1 MKKPD
6 TLEYNWPETGRLEIL
21 MHGMHSA
28 TLRFTPSEAA
38 IQEGLA
44 KAAKRPTWG
53 EGSEAS
59 SNTPEE

>member
-6 TLEYNWPETGRLEIL
+6 TIEYNWPETGRLEIL
-21 MHGMHSA
+21 MHGSHSA
-28 TLRFTPSEAA
+28 TLRYMPSEAA
-38 IQEGLA
+38 IKEGLA
-44 KAAKRPTWG
+44 KAAKSPTRA

>member
-6 TLEYNWPETGRLEIL
+6 TLEYDWPETGRLEIL
-21 MHGMHSA
+21 MQGSHSA
-28 TLRFTPSEAA
+28 TLRFAPSEAV
-38 IQEGLA
+38 IKEGLA
-44 KAAKRPTWG
+44 KAAKWPARG

>member
-6 TLEYNWPETGRLEIL
+6 TLEYDWPETGRLEIL

-28 TLRFTPSEAA
+28 SLRFTPSEAA

-44 KAAKRPTWG
+44 KAAKRPTG
-53 EGSEAS
+53 DEGSKVS